1 MKNSNESS
9 NNLKVVA
16 AGLQPAETLEQGI
29 IADSSKAGKKVL
41 PEQRRTMLEGEMV
54 VQLGEHTSI
63 QENGVTLS
71 RFGNTSKKTIVS
83 KAILASESKKATN
96 KYMKEKGLTSI
107 EEIIE
112 SSKEQVPQMP
122 KIDGQGFTGIIAE
135 DGTIIR
141 DTVGSER

>member
-9 NNLKVVA
+9 NNLKVVV

-29 IADSSKAGKKVL
+29 IADSSKAGKKSL
-41 PEQRRTMLEGEMV
+41 PEKGRTMLEGEML
-54 VQLGEHTSI
+54 VQLEEHTSI

-71 RFGNTSKKTIVS
+71 RLDNTSKKTMAS
-83 KAILASESKKATN
+83 KAVLASEAKKATK
-96 KYMKEKGLTSI
+96 KYMEEKGLTSI

-112 SSKEQVPQMP
+112 DSKEQVPQMP
-122 KIDGQGFTGIIAE
+122 EIDGQGFKGIIAE

-141 DTVGSER
+141 DTVESER